1 MELSKIG
8 NLFRI
13 AVVVAVSIAAPLC
26 AAADGSLSVSLG
38 GEYTTGSYG
47 TGTDTSIWYFP
58 FWLSYDT
65 GVTSFSV
72 TVPYLIVDGPGNVI
86 PTSNDTPRGMA
97 PGMGAMQVMRP
108 GGVPPGT
115 SSRTESG
122 LGDVVLSGSV
132 RLVAEAAA
140 QPRVDL
146 TGKIKLATADEDKN
160 LGTGENDFAVQL
172 DLEKGMFFGYVGY
185 RVYGDP
191 PGINLDNVFYGLVG
205 LSRPLD
211 SANHAGVSLYTQQ
224 AAAADADQQ
233 LELNLF
239 LSHQISKGYLLR
251 PYAIF
256 GLSDGSPDWGVGV
269 TLALYR

>member
-1 MELSKIG
+1 MTRNMI
-8 NLFRI
+8 RT
-13 AVVVAVSIAAPLC
+13 AVLAAVSLVAPLC
-26 AAADGSLSVSLG
+26 AAAESGLSVSMG
-38 GEYTTGSYG
+38 AEYTTGSYG

-58 FWLSYDT
+58 LWLSYES
-65 GVTSFSV
+65 GVTTFSV
-72 TVPYLIVDGPGNVI
+72 TVPYLIVEGPGNVI
-86 PTSNDTPRGMA
+86 PTSSDTPRGMA

-108 GGVPPGT
+108 GVPPGAPT
-115 SSRTESG
+115 STESG
-122 LGDVVLSGSV
+122 LGDVVFSGSV
-132 RLVAEAAA
+132 RLVAEATA

-160 LGTGENDFAVQL
+160 LGTGENDYAVQL
-172 DLEKGMFFGYVGY
+172 DMEKGIFFGYVGY

-191 PGINLDNVFYGLVG
+191 PGINLDNVVYGLVG

-211 SANHAGVSLYTQQ
+211 SATRAGVSLYAQQ
-224 AAAADADQQ
+224 AAAAGTDKQ

-239 LSHQISKGYLLR
+239 LSHQLSKGYQLR

-269 TLALYR
+269 TVALYR

>member
-1 MELSKIG
+1 MEQSKTR
-8 NLFRI
+8 NLFRM
-13 AVVVAVSIAAPLC
+13 AVLVAVSVVAPLC
-26 AAADGSLSVSLG
+26 AAAESNLSVSLG

-58 FWLSYDT
+58 FWLSYASD
-65 GVTSFSV
+65 VTSFSI
-72 TVPYLIVDGPGNVI
+72 TVPYLIVEGPGNVI
-86 PTSNDTPRGMA
+86 PTSNDTPRGMP

-108 GGVPPGT
+108 GGVPPGAPT
-115 SSRTESG
+115 STESG

-132 RLVAEAAA
+132 RLVAEATA

-146 TGKIKLATADEDKN
+146 TGKIKLATADEEKN
-160 LGTGENDFAVQL
+160 LGTGENDYAVQL

-191 PGINLDNVFYGLVG
+191 PGINLDNVVYGLVG

-211 SANHAGVSLYTQQ
+211 SATRAGVSLYAQQ
-224 AAAADADQQ
+224 AAAAGTDNQ

-239 LSHQISKGYLLR
+239 LSHQLAKGYQLR

-269 TLALYR
+269 TLAMYR